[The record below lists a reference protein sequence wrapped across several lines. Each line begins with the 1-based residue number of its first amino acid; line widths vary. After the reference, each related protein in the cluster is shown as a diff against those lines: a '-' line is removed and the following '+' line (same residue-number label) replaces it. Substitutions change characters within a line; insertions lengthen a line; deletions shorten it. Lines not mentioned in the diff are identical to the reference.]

1 MRGLQQA
8 RVSRGFV
15 PDPMNL
21 LRFITGDSA
30 NIYAT
35 FIQAVGLWMFG
46 LLMVI
51 LARSVNRDWFEHF
64 ARGFIFLALAI
75 SSLRVAFALG
85 PNYGR
90 AFFFVYFLGEYL
102 FLYFLLAGVR
112 RLAGRAS
119 TERGGAMAGLGILAA
134 AVLSYVPDFSTAFVV
149 QAAIMALGL
158 FAALGAV
165 LRTPLALIPG
175 LGLHLLRLSLF
186 VLGVGFAQYV
196 PVLLAVLM
204 VGRELPELYAAFLP
218 VFDLLF
224 EAALAFAMIVTGMES
239 VQGRLKATNAS
250 LEQARSKLDRMART
264 DPLTDLMNRHA
275 FAAVID
281 GPAPTGIAS
290 GSIAVIDLDG
300 LKAINDAHG
309 HAVGDQAIRAF
320 ASALRAR
327 LRADDLIFRWGG
339 DEFLA
344 IVFGLSPAETCER
357 LNEVGSVTFA
367 ADGVGDLAVRG
378 SFGVA
383 QFASIEELRSAAA
396 TADAAMYEAKRGRG
410 RTLKRPDR
418 AGQALDGRDLP

>member
-149 QAAIMALGL
+149 QAAIR
-158 FAALGAV
+158 
-165 LRTPLALIPG
+165 RT
-175 LGLHLLRLSLF
+175 S
-186 VLGVGFAQYV
+186 
-196 PVLLAVLM
+196 
-204 VGRELPELYAAFLP
+204 
-218 VFDLLF
+218 
-224 EAALAFAMIVTGMES
+224 
-239 VQGRLKATNAS
+239 
-250 LEQARSKLDRMART
+250 ARR
-264 DPLTDLMNRHA
+264 
-275 FAAVID
+275 
-281 GPAPTGIAS
+281 
-290 GSIAVIDLDG
+290 
-300 LKAINDAHG
+300 
-309 HAVGDQAIRAF
+309 
-320 ASALRAR
+320 
-327 LRADDLIFRWGG
+327 
-339 DEFLA
+339 
-344 IVFGLSPAETCER
+344 
-357 LNEVGSVTFA
+357 GSVSPS
-367 ADGVGDLAVRG
+367 R
-378 SFGVA
+378 
-383 QFASIEELRSAAA
+383 
-396 TADAAMYEAKRGRG
+396 
-410 RTLKRPDR
+410 
-418 AGQALDGRDLP
+418 